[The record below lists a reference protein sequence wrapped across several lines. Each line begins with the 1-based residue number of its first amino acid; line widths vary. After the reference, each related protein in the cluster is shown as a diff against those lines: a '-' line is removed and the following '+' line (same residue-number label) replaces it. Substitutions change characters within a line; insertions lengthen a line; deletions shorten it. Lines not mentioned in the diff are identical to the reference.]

1 MMTEQAIE
9 TYNAAYTRAA
19 RVRRELVDELRR
31 LRDRMPTTAELEH
44 MTRLRGELDV
54 LSAILDVDVLR

>member
-1 MMTEQAIE
+1 MTEQAIE
-9 TYNAAYTRAA
+9 TYSRAYTRAA

>member
-1 MMTEQAIE
+1 
-9 TYNAAYTRAA
+9 
-19 RVRRELVDELRR
+19 VRRELVDELRR